1 MRLRLIVLLLAAAT
15 SAHAAIDPVAARGA
29 FGELRTMCDRDAGKM
44 WGVPLCGPT
53 LFVERDTRA
62 VAADTSSGSLRASD
76 RVFIGTLPKEI
87 GIANT
92 AVDWD
97 GTHWTMVLW
106 PLPADA
112 YARRVILGHES
123 WHRVQEGLGFPLTAP
138 SNAHLDTSGGR
149 TLMQLEWRALAAALR
164 SRGSARKKAL
174 GDALHFREVRR
185 ATFASAAKD
194 ERELEMHEGLAEYS
208 GTKLAE
214 PSVAARVPHLL
225 QALHDAEA
233 TPTFVR
239 SFAYA
244 SGPAYGAMLE
254 AADPHWTRK
263 LKSDDDFGVLI
274 AQRYHVK
281 ASKSVTS
288 NAYDAVALRA
298 AEEKREAEQQARLQ
312 AFQARFVD
320 GQTIVLPLAR
330 MNMQFDPNETQSYPG
345 HGTVYP
351 KIHLTDEWG
360 AINVKRGGALIS
372 SDWTKMIVPKPPS
385 DDYTLTLADGWEV
398 REGTVRCR

>member
-1 MRLRLIVLLLAAAT
+1 MRLRWIVLLLAAAL
-15 SAHAAIDPVAARGA
+15 SAQAGIDPPAARSA
-29 FGELRTMCDRDAGKM
+29 FTELRTMCDRDAGKL

-53 LFVERDTRA
+53 LFVERATRA
-62 VAADTSSGSLRASD
+62 VAADTASGALKASD
-76 RVFIGTLPKEI
+76 GVFMGTLPKEI

-97 GTHWTMVLW
+97 GKHWTMVVW
-106 PLPADA
+106 PLPADD

-138 SNAHLDTSGGR
+138 SNAHLDTIAGR
-149 TLMQLEWRALAAALR
+149 TLLQLEWRALAAALA

-174 GDALHFREVRR
+174 ANALHFREMRR

-208 GTKLAE
+208 GTALAE
-214 PSVAARVPHLL
+214 PSVAARGPHVL
-225 QALHDAEA
+225 QALHDAET
-233 TPTFVR
+233 TPTFIR

-244 SGPAYGAMLE
+244 SGPAYGALLE
-254 AADPHWTRK
+254 AVDPHWTRK
-263 LKSDDDFGVLI
+263 LKSADDFGILI
-274 AQRYHVK
+274 AQRYHVR
-281 ASKSVTS
+281 ASKSVKATR
-288 NAYDAVALRA
+288 YDAVALRA
-298 AEEKREAEQQARLQ
+298 AEEKREAEQQARLR
-312 AFQARFVD
+312 AFQTRFVD
-320 GQTIVLPLAR
+320 GSTLVLPLAR

-360 AINVKRGGALIS
+360 AIDVKRGGALIS

-385 DDYTLTLADGWEV
+385 DGYTLTLADGWEV
-398 REGTVRCR
+398 REGAVRHK